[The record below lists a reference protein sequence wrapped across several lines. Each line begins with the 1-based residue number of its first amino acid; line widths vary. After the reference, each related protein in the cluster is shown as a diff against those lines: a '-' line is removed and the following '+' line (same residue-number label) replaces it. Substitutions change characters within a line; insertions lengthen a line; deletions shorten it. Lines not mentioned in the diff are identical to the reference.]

1 MAVGDWQS
9 HDPPDDRSGPA
20 LPQEWHTAVDA
31 ASALYIAAS
40 RLAADKDT
48 ALALLADAL
57 RTGRQR
63 RQTLLLLSFLDPAYT
78 ITLAD
83 LLVELAI
90 SHRDGLLIRQI
101 LGRLRYVEAA
111 DVVPAAVWR
120 TLDDIGDDD
129 AYRMLADLLNHLGL
143 DEARHQLRN
152 RALASADPYVREVG
166 EEIDADDDGT
176 AG

>member
-1 MAVGDWQS
+1 MATADRQGHDPVDGRSGRAQSQEWQNALEAAGALHMAV
-9 HDPPDDRSGPA
+9 
-20 LPQEWHTAVDA
+20 
-31 ASALYIAAS
+31 S

-57 RTGRQR
+57 RTGTQR
-63 RQTLLLLSFLDPAYT
+63 RRALLLLSFLDPAYT
-78 ITLAD
+78 IALAD

-101 LGRLRYVEAA
+101 LGRPRFVEVA
-111 DVVPAAVWR
+111 DVVPAVAWR

-143 DEARHQLRN
+143 YEARHRLRG
-152 RALASADPYVREVG
+152 RALASQDPYVHAAG
-166 EEIDADDDGT
+166 EEIGADDDGT
-176 AG
+176 VG